1 MGIVSVLIIASAYII
16 PIVILIVVIHGM
28 YKKVD
33 IYDEFVV
40 GAEDGMKTVAS
51 IVPTLIGLMM
61 AVGILRASGFLD
73 MLANMLGDYTDKI
86 GLPAPLLPL
95 LLVRLF
101 SSSAATGLTLDL
113 FEEFGTDS
121 YIGLIASITT
131 SATETVFFT
140 ISVYAIA
147 AKVTKTKWT
156 LAGSL
161 MATLA
166 GIVASVVIAA
176 IMSM

>member
-1 MGIVSVLIIASAYII
+1 M
-16 PIVILIVVIHGM
+16 
-28 YKKVD
+28 
-33 IYDEFVV
+33 
-40 GAEDGMKTVAS
+40 
-51 IVPTLIGLMM
+51 
-61 AVGILRASGFLD
+61 
-73 MLANMLGDYTDKI
+73 
-86 GLPAPLLPL
+86 
-95 LLVRLF
+95 
-101 SSSAATGLTLDL
+101 
-113 FEEFGTDS
+113 
-121 YIGLIASITT
+121 
-131 SATETVFFT
+131 FFT

>member
-1 MGIVSVLIIASAYII
+1 
-16 PIVILIVVIHGM
+16 
-28 YKKVD
+28 
-33 IYDEFVV
+33 
-40 GAEDGMKTVAS
+40 MKTVAS

-61 AVGILRASGFLD
+61 AVGILRTSGFLD

-131 SATETVFFT
+131 SATETVF
-140 ISVYAIA
+140 
-147 AKVTKTKWT
+147 
-156 LAGSL
+156 LQSL
-161 MATLA
+161 FMPLQQRLQKLNGHWQVHLWQHWRELRQAL
-166 GIVASVVIAA
+166 
-176 IMSM
+176 